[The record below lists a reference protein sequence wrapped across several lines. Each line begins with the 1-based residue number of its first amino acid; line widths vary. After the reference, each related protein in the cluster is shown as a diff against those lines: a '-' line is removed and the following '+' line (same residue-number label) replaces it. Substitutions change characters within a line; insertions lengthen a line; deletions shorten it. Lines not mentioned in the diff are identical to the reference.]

1 MAGRTSRPVMRG
13 ASEVEARPEG
23 PTLRGL
29 RIRADVVQILLACG
43 LGLFAVEIITYLRSV
58 ALIDRLQRSC
68 LAFATCSPSDQ
79 AALIDAANRDDGI
92 RAALGL
98 AELAFLLL

>member
-1 MAGRTSRPVMRG
+1 LTGLDGRANIPPSREG

-43 LGLFAVEIITYLRSV
+43 LGLFAVEIITFLRSV

-79 AALIDAANRDDGI
+79 TA
-92 RAALGL
+92 
-98 AELAFLLL
+98 